1 MTTSAF
7 ERLAVDMVGRNEESR
22 KVGNN
27 TYKRKVG
34 DSIAI
39 RLHDTDI
46 LVVSPTNISEGLPF
60 ERILLNTGGYRT
72 VTTKS
77 RMNEWL
83 KTLKIP
89 LNVWSEKGI
98 WFVSN
103 SDTGTKDVFTGRWM
117 KYDEYGL
124 LLDFD
129 GNNGTPIDAKVAIQQ
144 RNAMARKVKAYAAL
158 CADNLPLELPN
169 LGDCLFCQVNRDS
182 KGEFGGTDH
191 LLSHMEEGYVV
202 ASLVYRA
209 MRDANA
215 TDMMLAGAFNP
226 DSSGWLLEVAQRDVK
241 RAVYR
246 FMMKQLGF
254 SV

>member
-60 ERILLNTGGYRT
+60 ERILLNTGGYKT

-83 KTLKIP
+83 SKLKIP

-103 SDTGTKDVFTGRWM
+103 SDTGTKDVFIGRWM

-129 GNNGTPIDAKVAIQQ
+129 GNNGTPIDAKVALQQ
-144 RNAMARKVKAYAAL
+144 RNAMARKAKAYAKQ

-182 KGEFGGTDH
+182 KGEFGGTEH

-202 ASLVYRA
+202 SSLVYRA
-209 MRDANA
+209 MRDCGS
-215 TDMMLAGAFNP
+215 TDFVMAFAFSPESEGSMLQF
-226 DSSGWLLEVAQRDVK
+226 AQERVRHD
-241 RAVYR
+241 VYR
-246 FMMKQLGF
+246 FIMKQLGY